1 MSNNEIVD
9 MTKLT
14 QKELLILLNSKVE
27 MMGKTLELQTQEN
40 KKITEN
46 YASLKER
53 VSNLE
58 TKNKVY
64 AGIVAVISSIITTI
78 VISLIKR

>member
-64 AGIVAVISSIITTI
+64 SGIVAVISSIITTV
-78 VISLIKR
+78 VISIIKR